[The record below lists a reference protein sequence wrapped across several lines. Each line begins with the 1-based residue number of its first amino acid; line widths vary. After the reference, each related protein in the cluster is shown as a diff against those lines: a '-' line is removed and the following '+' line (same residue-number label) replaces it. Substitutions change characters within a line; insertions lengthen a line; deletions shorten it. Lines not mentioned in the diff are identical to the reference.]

1 LHAAVAQV
9 LLRPATGGTPCEAG
23 PTGHAKNTIEE
34 DAVHTKT
41 CAMAGILSLWLSSAA
56 AQAPA
61 HPKYDYPTA
70 ARADFVIGCLLE
82 HDFKHEFLDACACR
96 IDVIAD
102 QLSYEDFD
110 AANTILGVQR
120 NGGMGRANVL
130 FRDTPVAKA
139 EMAKFHTAQ
148 AAADRVCK

>member
-1 LHAAVAQV
+1 MHTTSWATAAI
-9 LLRPATGGTPCEAG
+9 LLQG
-23 PTGHAKNTIEE
+23 
-34 DAVHTKT
+34 
-41 CAMAGILSLWLSSAA
+41 LSSAA

-139 EMAKFHTAQ
+139 EMSKFHGAQ
-148 AAADRVCK
+148 AAADRLCR